1 MVYASFLS
9 SSILLSDFSP
19 DTSPLAV
26 PHLDP
31 DSPPR
36 DPAEPGDVE
45 LTPALRS
52 AFAAS
57 LASRGITLRFFAGGW
72 RSFASSLAGPY
83 ALVLSSETIYEV
95 AALPALVPLLRVA
108 SPKQDGALE
117 DAVAGLDISGGG
129 GGGGRGTCLVAAKV
143 LYFGV
148 GGGVPD
154 FVRAVEGAGGR
165 VDTVWE
171 RSEGVGRRIMRV
183 SWS

>member
-1 MVYASFLS
+1 MVYAGSFL
-9 SSILLSDFSP
+9 LLCLPPSNLSP

-26 PHLDP
+26 PHLDL

-45 LTPALRS
+45 ITPALRS
-52 AFAAS
+52 AFAES
-57 LASRGITLRFFAGGW
+57 IVSRGITLRFFAGGW

-95 AALPALVPLLRVA
+95 AALPALVPLLR
-108 SPKQDGALE
+108 PTLE
-117 DAVAGLDISGGG
+117 DAVAGLDILG

-154 FVRAVEGAGGR
+154 FVRAVEGAGGQ

-171 RSEGVGRRIMRV
+171 RKEGVGRRIMRV
-183 SWS
+183 TWS

>member
-1 MVYASFLS
+1 MVYAGSFLFLCLPPS
-9 SSILLSDFSP
+9 NFSP

-31 DSPPR
+31 DSPPQ

-45 LTPALRS
+45 LTPTLRS

-57 LASRGITLRFFAGGW
+57 LASSGITLRFFAGGW

-95 AALPALVPLLRVA
+95 AALPALVPLLR
-108 SPKQDGALE
+108 PTLE
-117 DAVAGLDISGGG
+117 EAVAGLDISGGG

-165 VDTVWE
+165 T
-171 RSEGVGRRIMRV
+171 RSGSGARAWVGGSCVFRGLERV
-183 SWS
+183 SY

>member
-1 MVYASFLS
+1 MVLAGSFLFLCLPAS
-9 SSILLSDFSP
+9 NFST

-57 LASRGITLRFFAGGW
+57 LASRGITLRFFSGGW
-72 RSFASSLAGPY
+72 RSFASTLAGPY

-95 AALPALVPLLRVA
+95 AALPALVPLLRA
-108 SPKQDGALE
+108 GAPKHDGALE
-117 DAVAGLDISGGG
+117 DAVAGLDISG

-154 FVRAVEGAGGR
+154 FVRVVEGAGGR

>member
-1 MVYASFLS
+1 MVYAGSFLFLCLPPS
-9 SSILLSDFSP
+9 NLSP
-19 DTSPLAV
+19 DTSALAV

-36 DPAEPGDVE
+36 DSAEPGDVE
-45 LTPALRS
+45 LTPTLRS

-72 RSFASSLAGPY
+72 RSFASSLVGPY

-95 AALPALVPLLRVA
+95 GALPALVPLLR
-108 SPKQDGALE
+108 PTLE

-129 GGGGRGTCLVAAKV
+129 SGGRGTCLVAAKV

-154 FVRAVEGAGGR
+154 FVRAVESAGGR